1 MRPSEDETIDKQIVP
16 KKTTVIL
23 RLLSYKEGQIMV
35 FTKPEFNCKQ
45 ALKLALAGTGALLFL
60 APSVGAVQ
68 LTEKSAE
75 KVAFTSQQPAS
86 QTLSTS
92 HSMELAQTEVGC
104 HRDESTFVAAETKN
118 YLVYICGGDNPH
130 TYVGYAKNGRGGI
143 TVPLTSY
150 NRNVFTAKNGP
161 YTYTVD
167 MSKSQLVIKL
177 PNGRRSIEKLINS
190 LE

>member
-1 MRPSEDETIDKQIVP
+1 MASMK
-16 KKTTVIL
+16 
-23 RLLSYKEGQIMV
+23 S
-35 FTKPEFNCKQ
+35 EFNRKQ

-60 APSVGAVQ
+60 APSVGAVE
-68 LTEKSAE
+68 LTGKSAGI
-75 KVAFTSQQPAS
+75 VAFTSQQPAS
-86 QTLSTS
+86 KISTS
-92 HSMELAQTEVGC
+92 HSIQLAQAEVGC
-104 HRDESTFVAAETKN
+104 SSNESTFVAAETKN

-150 NRNVFTAKNGP
+150 NRKVFTAKNGL